1 MSGARTSARA
11 DRPDSAAWHPL
22 RIVSLRL
29 CTRALLA
36 ELCACALLAATAH
49 AATSA
54 AVTAALS
61 PNRLGANGAVSVT
74 IAFTDS
80 AATLPAPL
88 RRATL
93 RFPAGLALNVP
104 HLRSCSES
112 RLQALGAD
120 SCPAASGLGRG
131 HAVVAGYIGSELV
144 AENVSLRLFLG
155 PLRNLQP
162 TVEVFGEG
170 VSPIAEQVVL
180 DGSVFADAAPYG
192 ERLVLAIP
200 PIATVPPEPD
210 ASIPTFS
217 LTVGTSGSQ
226 RRNRATVHVPK
237 RCPTG
242 GFPLVAE
249 FAYADGSRGVVR
261 TAIPCPP
268 PSHRKRER

>member
-1 MSGARTSARA
+1 MPTRA
-11 DRPDSAAWHPL
+11 AGLISVAEPPI
-22 RIVSLRL
+22 RIVSLRR
-29 CTRALLA
+29 CMRALLA
-36 ELCACALLAATAH
+36 ALCACALLAATAH

-54 AVTAALS
+54 TVAAALS

-74 IAFTDS
+74 IAFADP
-80 AATLPAPL
+80 AARLPAPV
-88 RRATL
+88 RSATL
-93 RFPAGLALNVP
+93 HFPAGLTLNVP

-170 VSPIAEQVVL
+170 LSPIAEQVVL

-226 RRNRATVHVPK
+226 RRDRATVHVPK
-237 RCPTG
+237 RCPKG

-249 FAYADGSRGVVR
+249 FAYADGSSGLVR
-261 TAIPCPP
+261 AAIPCPL
-268 PSHRKRER
+268 SGHGKA